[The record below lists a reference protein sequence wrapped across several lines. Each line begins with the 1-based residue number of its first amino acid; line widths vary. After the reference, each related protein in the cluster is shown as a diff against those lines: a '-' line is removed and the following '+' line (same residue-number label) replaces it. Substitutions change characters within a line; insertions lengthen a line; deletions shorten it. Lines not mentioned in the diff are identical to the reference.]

1 MNTEIKNIILLGGAF
16 LLLFACAE
24 LLYRKY
30 KIRAEY
36 TRKMVH
42 VGTGLLTLLF
52 PLLLSNHW
60 SVLFLCG
67 SFLIILLLSL
77 KYKFLP
83 GINAIDRISYG
94 SIAYPIIV
102 FICYLVWEQVEKP
115 LSGDVISYLFFYLPI
130 LIMALA
136 DPAAAL
142 VGKAYPIGIF
152 KWGGEQ
158 KSFAGSF
165 AFFCVA
171 FIISILFFINSS
183 SLSLLTALFFAF
195 ILAILAAFTEVISKK
210 GLDNLTIPLT
220 VLMVLYVL
228 IIIL

>member
-1 MNTEIKNIILLGGAF
+1 MNTEYKNIILLGTAF
-16 LLLFACAE
+16 LLLFVGAE
-24 LLYRKY
+24 LLYRKF
-30 KIRAEY
+30 KVKAEY
-36 TRKMVH
+36 TRKIVH

-52 PLLLSNHW
+52 PILLSNHW

-77 KYKFLP
+77 KYNFLP
-83 GINAIDRISYG
+83 GINAIDRVSYG

-115 LSGDVISYLFFYLPI
+115 LAGDRTPYSFFYLPI

-142 VGKAYPIGIF
+142 VGKAYPYGVF
-152 KWGGEQ
+152 KWGGEK

-171 FIISILFFINSS
+171 FIISIIFFFNSS
-183 SLSLLTALFFAF
+183 GFPIITSLIYAF
-195 ILAILAAFTEVISKK
+195 ILAIISAFIEVVSRN
-210 GLDNLTIPLT
+210 GLDNLTIPLA
-220 VLMVLYVL
+220 VLIVLYIL
-228 IIIL
+228 IILV